1 MAIDVNDSTAP
12 NLEYRNPKQIT
23 MTKWKISDFGFVS
36 DFDIRISSLWNVF
49 GITIAKEEWRFKKKS
64 GKLAEQL
71 THFKKIMIGISFF
84 GKVF

>member
-1 MAIDVNDSTAP
+1 
-12 NLEYRNPKQIT
+12 
-23 MTKWKISDFGFVS
+23 MTKWRISDFGLVS

-49 GITIAKEEWRFKKKS
+49 GITIAKEEWCFEKKS

-84 GKVF
+84 GKVFGPGRSKENDGTILLIFYHHRI